1 MTQNALSPS
10 RSLLIARP
18 LWWSRYLHR
27 RESEVGTFFLIPI
40 LLVLV
45 VLYVV
50 PMGQSIYYSFTNF
63 SGYANDEKLVGFA
76 NYVAIFQDPSL
87 LAALGFTIFYALAT
101 TVLVTMFAIPLALV
115 LNQKFRGRNFVRA
128 AYFFPAIPSVAVL
141 GLVWGFILNPLGS
154 GVFNTII
161 HGLAGL
167 GPIPWLSDQTLA
179 QFSTVAVTL
188 WALTGWHAILY
199 LAYLQSIPS
208 DYYEVATIDG
218 ASAVQRFRY
227 VTLPMLIPAITVSQL
242 LLMTNGLKVYD
253 LPFTL
258 TRGGPG
264 FATRTVTQS
273 IIDNGIAQAQVGR
286 ASALS
291 VLFLIVV
298 GVVIITQL
306 MAARSLERRFS

>member
-1 MTQNALSPS
+1 MAVNAIGTTRSVPMTQP
-10 RSLLIARP
+10 AR
-18 LWWSRYLHR
+18 WTRFLHR
-27 RESEVGTFFLIPI
+27 RESGAGIFFLIPI

-45 VLYVV
+45 VLYIV
-50 PMGQSIYYSFTNF
+50 PMAQSLYYSFTDF
-63 SGYANDEKLVGFA
+63 SGYANDEKFIGFA
-76 NYVAIFQDPSL
+76 NYAAIFRDPSML
-87 LAALGFTIFYALAT
+87 SALGFTVFYALAT
-101 TVLVTMFAIPLALV
+101 TVLVTLFAIPLALV

-154 GVFNTII
+154 GVLNTII
-161 HGLAGL
+161 HGLTGL

-179 QFSTVAVTL
+179 QVSTVAVTL

-218 ASAVQRFRY
+218 ASAWQRFRY

-264 FATRTVTQS
+264 FATRTLTQS
-273 IIDNGIAQAQVGR
+273 IIENGIAQAQVGR

-291 VLFLIVV
+291 VLFLLVV
-298 GVVIITQL
+298 GIVILSQL
-306 MAARSLERRFS
+306 ALSRRLERRFS

>member
-1 MTQNALSPS
+1 MAINAVGTRQPVP
-10 RSLLIARP
+10 IARP
-18 LWWSRYLHR
+18 TWWARFQHQ
-27 RESEVGTFFLIPI
+27 RESGAGIVFLIPI

-45 VLYVV
+45 VLYIV
-50 PMGQSIYYSFTNF
+50 PMAQSISYSFTDF
-63 SGYANDEKLVGFA
+63 SGYANDEKFIGFD
-76 NYVAIFQDPSL
+76 NYAAIFRDPSML
-87 LAALGFTIFYALAT
+87 SALGFTVFYALAT
-101 TVLVTMFAIPLALV
+101 TVLVTVFAIPLALV
-115 LNQKFRGRNFVRA
+115 LNQRFAGRNFVRA

-154 GVFNTII
+154 GVLNTVI
-161 HGLAGL
+161 HAATGL

-179 QFSTVAVTL
+179 QLSTVAVTL

-199 LAYLQSIPS
+199 LAYLQSIPT

-218 ASAVQRFRY
+218 ASAWQRFRY
-227 VTLPMLIPAITVSQL
+227 VTLPMLIPAMTVSQL
-242 LLMTNGLKVYD
+242 LLLTNGLKVYD

-264 FATRTVTQS
+264 FATRTLTQS
-273 IIDNGIAQAQVGR
+273 IIENGIAEAQVGR

-298 GVVIITQL
+298 GIVILTQL
-306 MAARSLERRFS
+306 AVSRRLQQRFS

>member
-1 MTQNALSPS
+1 M
-10 RSLLIARP
+10 
-18 LWWSRYLHR
+18 HR

>member
-1 MTQNALSPS
+1 MAINAIGTATPV
-10 RSLLIARP
+10 RIARQS
-18 LWWSRYLHR
+18 WWTRFLHR
-27 RESEVGTFFLIPI
+27 RESGAGILFLIPI

-45 VLYVV
+45 VLYIV
-50 PMGQSIYYSFTNF
+50 PMAQSLYYSFTDF
-63 SGYANDEKLVGFA
+63 SGYSNDEKLVGFE
-76 NYVAIFQDPSL
+76 NYAAIFRDPSML
-87 LAALGFTIFYALAT
+87 SALGFTVFYAVAT
-101 TVLVTMFAIPLALV
+101 TIVVTAFAIPLALV
-115 LNQKFRGRNFVRA
+115 LNQKFLGRNFVRA

-154 GVFNTII
+154 GVLNTVI
-161 HGLAGL
+161 HAVTGL

-179 QFSTVAVTL
+179 QLSTIAVTL

-199 LAYLQSIPS
+199 LAYLQSIPG

-218 ASAVQRFRY
+218 ASAWQRFRY
-227 VTLPMLIPAITVSQL
+227 VTIPMLIPAITVSQL

-264 FATRTVTQS
+264 FATRTLTQS
-273 IIDNGIAQAQVGR
+273 IIENGIAQAQVGR

-298 GVVIITQL
+298 GLVILSQL
-306 MAARSLERRFS
+306 AVSRRLERRYS